1 MDFSPITDDLF
12 IGTTP
17 ATRDYQRL
25 RELGIRLVLNMRIE
39 RRPFPDLHDPPI
51 NVLWLPTFDSP
62 LIPIPIPT
70 LIRGA
75 QVALAAIQNSGR
87 VYVHCAYG
95 RHRAVAMGAAI
106 LIAQGH
112 EPQAAMQLIKSK
124 RSFADPEIFY
134 IRWRILKFAEEWAGQ
149 KDFGSL

>member
-1 MDFSPITDDLF
+1 MNFSPITDDLF

-17 ATRDYQRL
+17 ATQDYQRL

-70 LIRGA
+70 LMRGA
-75 QVALAAIQNSGR
+75 QAALAAIQQGGK
-87 VYVHCAYG
+87 VYVHCAFG
-95 RHRAVAMGAAI
+95 RHRAVAMGSAI

-112 EPQAAMQLIKSK
+112 EPQSAMQLIKSQ

-134 IRWRILKFAEEWAGQ
+134 IRRRILKFASEWGV
-149 KDFGSL
+149 K